1 MIKEKTSIG
10 SCKKIEINNKL
21 YNCMN
26 FRLKL
31 GLKSTNFTITKNKD
45 SYLFETLGYGHGVG
59 LSQYGAN
66 ELSKKGFD
74 YNKIIKHYYT
84 NVEIKKIN

>member
-1 MIKEKTSIG
+1 MD
-10 SCKKIEINNKL
+10 
-21 YNCMN
+21 

-31 GLKSTNFTITKNKD
+31 GLKSTNFTVEKNKD
-45 SYLFETLGYGHGVG
+45 TFIFKTLGYGHGVG

-66 ELSKKGFD
+66 ELSKKG
-74 YNKIIKHYYT
+74 YSYSEIIKHYYT